1 MLELLNPVVAFN
13 AIEAFL
19 KAGGNVLFAVMVVT
33 FVMWAM
39 IVERLVYWSTA
50 HKAVVQRAKREW
62 MAHKDHHSWY
72 AMAIREQ
79 LLSET
84 RQEAQ
89 RFNGIIRALVA
100 TTPLLGLLGT
110 VTGMVEVFDV
120 MAFTGSSNARLMAGG
135 ISKATI
141 PTMAG
146 LVASLSGVFFINM
159 FERNLVKAEIKINDE
174 LKVE

>member
-1 MLELLNPVVAFN
+1 MLELLNPVVALN
-13 AIEAFL
+13 ALQAFL
-19 KAGGNVLFAVMVVT
+19 KAGGNVLFAIMIVT
-33 FVMWAM
+33 FVMWAL
-39 IVERLVYWSTA
+39 IVERLLYWGSA
-50 HKAVVQRAKREW
+50 HKGVVQRAKREW
-62 MAHKDHHSWY
+62 TSHTDHQSWY
-72 AMAIREQ
+72 ALAIRQQ

-89 RFNGIIRALVA
+89 RFNGIIRSLVA

-120 MAFTGSSNARLMAGG
+120 MAFSGSANARLMAGG

-159 FERNLVKAEIKINDE
+159 FERNIVKSDIKMSDE